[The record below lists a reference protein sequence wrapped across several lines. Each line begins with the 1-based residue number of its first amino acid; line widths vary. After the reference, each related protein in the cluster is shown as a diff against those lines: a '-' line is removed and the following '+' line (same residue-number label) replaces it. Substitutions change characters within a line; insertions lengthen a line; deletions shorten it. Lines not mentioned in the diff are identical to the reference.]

1 MNTTPPN
8 ITSMIAQQIVELER
22 QKEAVLK
29 TVLQCAGIGAD
40 QLDRI
45 TLFHAEMA
53 MGASRK
59 TETYYFDAGKETEI
73 KLVSFYY
80 DLQAN
85 FGCAIPANYQFKS
98 EVEFEFEVHI
108 KATL

>member
-1 MNTTPPN
+1 MTPN
-8 ITSMIAQQIVELER
+8 ITSIIAQQIGEIDR
-22 QKEAVLK
+22 QKETVLK

-45 TLFHAEMA
+45 TLLRAQEA
-53 MGASRK
+53 RGLSRK

-85 FGCAIPANYQFKS
+85 FGCASPANYQFKS
-98 EVEFEFEVHI
+98 EIGFEFEVHI